1 MKNKFYSL
9 FIFFV
14 LTALAGCNEKE
25 STDVIEQGDPQI
37 TEFTPTSGK
46 FGQEITIKGEFLRDI
61 QKATIGGVEATIRYK
76 LSQQEI
82 VIVVPANAGNGKI
95 VLSTKEKKTE
105 SEQSFTIV
113 YPVPQVKNVPA
124 EAHVGDQI
132 EIQGE
137 NLDIV
142 SKVCFGDKEASISYQ
157 SEREIVAT
165 IPFVITDAAP
175 ISLYYLD
182 STGEQFT
189 QPEGPAFE
197 IIKDIPTIDAMAERV
212 TEGSLITLN
221 GTFLNLIESI
231 HFGDEV
237 KVTNFVEKTANSIV
251 FRVPELPES
260 ATVDVLAKYYEG
272 TGSLTLRNDCYVFIP
287 RVFSYPNLKMGA
299 HRNEDFG
306 NMINGTTGQ
315 VSTTCILKDIDSRAL
330 IDFATVHNSNNDF
343 ALNGPQNVKANL
355 RNYWCNGTPLPPLKS
370 SSTEAEVNENFG
382 EFTSTVTKLLVLQES
397 KGYGELIRNIKEG
410 NIEEISPTDEITKAL
425 FNIDMDAEG
434 SNSVR
439 SRQKTE
445 AEDKEASNI
454 YKPGSVVVF
463 KNLKKNKFGIMII
476 RSVNVDFDA
485 VKATND
491 ANATITFDLYYQRY

>member
-37 TEFTPTSGK
+37 IEFTPTSGK

-124 EAHVGDQI
+124 GAHVGDQI

-315 VSTTCILKDIDSRAL
+315 VSTTCILKDVDSRAL
-330 IDFATVHNSNNDF
+330 IDFAAVHNSNNDF
-343 ALNGPQNVKANL
+343 A
-355 RNYWCNGTPLPPLKS
+355 LKS

-454 YKPGSVVVF
+454 YKAGSVVVF

>member
-1 MKNKFYSL
+1 M
-9 FIFFV
+9 
-14 LTALAGCNEKE
+14 
-25 STDVIEQGDPQI
+25 
-37 TEFTPTSGK
+37 
-46 FGQEITIKGEFLRDI
+46 
-61 QKATIGGVEATIRYK
+61 
-76 LSQQEI
+76 
-82 VIVVPANAGNGKI
+82 
-95 VLSTKEKKTE
+95 
-105 SEQSFTIV
+105 
-113 YPVPQVKNVPA
+113 
-124 EAHVGDQI
+124 
-132 EIQGE
+132 
-137 NLDIV
+137 
-142 SKVCFGDKEASISYQ
+142 
-157 SEREIVAT
+157 
-165 IPFVITDAAP
+165 
-175 ISLYYLD
+175 
-182 STGEQFT
+182 
-189 QPEGPAFE
+189 
-197 IIKDIPTIDAMAERV
+197 
-212 TEGSLITLN
+212 
-221 GTFLNLIESI
+221 
-231 HFGDEV
+231 

-315 VSTTCILKDIDSRAL
+315 VSTTCILKDVDSRAL
-330 IDFATVHNSNNDF
+330 IDFAAVHNSNNDF
-343 ALNGPQNVKANL
+343 ALNGPQNIKANL

-439 SRQKTE
+439 SRQKKE

-454 YKPGSVVVF
+454 YKAGSVVVF

>member
-37 TEFTPTSGK
+37 IEFTPTSGK

-124 EAHVGDQI
+124 GAHVGDQI

-287 RVFSYPNLKMGA
+287 RVFNYPNLKMGA

-315 VSTTCILKDIDSRAL
+315 VSTTCILKDVDSRAL